1 MREVHLTGLEVQGDQ
16 GGEGVEEGVIDEEGL
31 ERSKQA
37 NSCVMVPEKQNN

>member
-16 GGEGVEEGVIDEEGL
+16 GGEEGVIDEEGL

-37 NSCVMVPEKQNN
+37 NPHEMVPEKQNN